1 MPPRA
6 NPAAK
11 SDDEKLLI
19 AVLSQWDPLPAVD
32 NHKLG
37 AALGIKAGTAAVR
50 WFRFKAKLF
59 KNDGSEAAGDDTKR
73 EQASAIIGDPV
84 QSQTSEDSSMAGPGA
99 MMTKKSAKGRRGN
112 GNGKRPGMKG
122 SVEQASATVTNTSQD
137 TTAADSSGVGQ
148 AAVGIEKIPTTK
160 PGKRGRKRAVVGE
173 GSDES
178 PVQRKKINKSI
189 ASSLNA
195 ATSKP
200 HPSEGNK
207 TNKYMGVSGG
217 LGDYLKQ
224 EDGYFE
230 NSVGWPQVE
239 HYDPFRGQGDEL
251 DEFQLS
257 GGEA

>member
-37 AALGIKAGTAAVR
+37 AALGIKAGTAA
-50 WFRFKAKLF
+50 
-59 KNDGSEAAGDDTKR
+59 
-73 EQASAIIGDPV
+73 ASAIVGDPV
-84 QSQTSEDSSMAGPGA
+84 HSQTSEDSSMAGSGA
-99 MMTKKSAKGRRGN
+99 TMTKKSAKGRRGN

-137 TTAADSSGVGQ
+137 TTAADSLGVGQ